1 MMGVL
6 NSYDF
11 CIFICITITLVT
23 NAKITYGHLFFVIP
37 LSIPPRW
44 RGHPID
50 IMPLFDGSR
59 ACFGIV

>member
-1 MMGVL
+1 M
-6 NSYDF
+6 N
-11 CIFICITITLVT
+11 ITLVT